1 MKKKSLPERIFLHLK
16 EGWLAALIVFAAA
29 LGANFERPMRLDDL
43 YFDRMFTSF
52 DGNILSFAQEY
63 WMIWSAFWNS
73 TFWLSMLLMA
83 SNSVNAY
90 SSMINSNFFSG

>member
-52 DGNILSFAQEY
+52 DGNILSFAQE
-63 WMIWSAFWNS
+63 
-73 TFWLSMLLMA
+73 
-83 SNSVNAY
+83 
-90 SSMINSNFFSG
+90 